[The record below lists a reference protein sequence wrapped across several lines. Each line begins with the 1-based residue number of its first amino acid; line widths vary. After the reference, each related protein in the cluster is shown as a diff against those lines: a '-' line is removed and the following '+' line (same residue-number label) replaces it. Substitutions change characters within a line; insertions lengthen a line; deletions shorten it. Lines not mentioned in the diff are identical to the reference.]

1 MKKASG
7 FKMKNPS
14 IAKMAKKAGNN
25 RLSPTDKMMSLL
37 PKPKIN
43 KLPAERKKPSKIKYP
58 DKNPVNPNS
67 KKPFV
72 RPPQPPKPGTVKGIT
87 KFGYDMKDI
96 TSVGNKQLGK
106 LRGKIRNKIKD
117 YFFTK

>member
-43 KLPAERKKPSKIKYP
+43 KLPLTKKPTQKLSKKP
-58 DKNPVNPNS
+58 KNPVDQNS

-72 RPPQPPKPGTVKGIT
+72 RPPQPPKPGTIKGLTQFEYDTKGIS
-87 KFGYDMKDI
+87 I
-96 TSVGNKQLGK
+96 GNKYLGK
-106 LRGKIRNKIKD
+106 LRGKVRDKIKD

>member
-14 IAKMAKKAGNN
+14 IAKLAKNAGTPDQRKLGRKAQSKLKRAGEPTMKANITSKISKKAKDN
-25 RLSPTDKMMSLL
+25 R
-37 PKPKIN
+37 
-43 KLPAERKKPSKIKYP
+43 SK
-58 DKNPVNPNS
+58 
-67 KKPFV
+67 
-72 RPPQPPKPGTVKGIT
+72 PPQPPKPGTVKGIT
-87 KFGYDMKDI
+87 KFAYDMKDI

-106 LRGKIRNKIKD
+106 LRGKVRDKIKD